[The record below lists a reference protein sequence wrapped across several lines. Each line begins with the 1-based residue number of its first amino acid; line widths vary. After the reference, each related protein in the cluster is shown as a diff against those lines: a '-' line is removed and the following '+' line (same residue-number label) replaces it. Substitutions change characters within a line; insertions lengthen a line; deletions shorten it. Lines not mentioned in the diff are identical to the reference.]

1 MDGTWLRYRIHP
13 SDADREGETADA
25 IGDDTML
32 LTELLEA
39 LEPGQELWYF
49 ESPQETW
56 NSLCGR
62 AGYAIVEAGKIVDTH
77 ITTLN

>member
-1 MDGTWLRYRIHP
+1 
-13 SDADREGETADA
+13 
-25 IGDDTML
+25 ML

-39 LEPGQELWYF
+39 LELGQELWYF

-56 NSLCGR
+56 DALCGR
-62 AGYAIVEAGKIVDTH
+62 AGYATVEGGKVIDAH